1 MPKKPAAKGPFFF
14 FMLEFRRREESRGKS
29 FTGGMDQV
37 MREAGPHWNKLS
49 DAEREVY
56 KDRAK
61 AYKELPKQNYGE
73 KYTAQ
78 GIAFSQVEME
88 KQQLMKKQETIRKT
102 ISEMIQTAVLN
113 NALEKLEVFFMSCNY
128 FCKTSTE
135 VYVPAELALIKYN
148 LELGVLDK
156 YHQLINPVRLPLG
169 LAHEAMTYSEQT
181 HELPTPPNAMGET
194 DFDALLQ
201 KILSFTDYNNKAF
214 KKLPIMTDAKEVPI
228 IESLLS
234 QLNEEV
240 KLEYQFLVIPL
251 GEFFFHLKRATEKYG
266 LDICTFP
273 TKTVA
278 T

>member
-113 NALEKLEVFFMSCNY
+113 NALEKLEVSGHYCAWRLSKNDACWRLFM
-128 FCKTSTE
+128 
-135 VYVPAELALIKYN
+135 
-148 LELGVLDK
+148 
-156 YHQLINPVRLPLG
+156 H
-169 LAHEAMTYSEQT
+169 
-181 HELPTPPNAMGET
+181 
-194 DFDALLQ
+194 
-201 KILSFTDYNNKAF
+201 
-214 KKLPIMTDAKEVPI
+214 
-228 IESLLS
+228 
-234 QLNEEV
+234 
-240 KLEYQFLVIPL
+240 
-251 GEFFFHLKRATEKYG
+251 
-266 LDICTFP
+266 
-273 TKTVA
+273 
-278 T
+278 